1 MKKAPSAAEAFK
13 DATSLFCAVAERHG
27 LGVIVTAADKHGS
40 FEWSAVQR
48 GPISRFLALDITSL
62 HPLHTLYDKPFSVE
76 VWIGA
81 ENPYRSTRR
90 RTASFHVHELE
101 PSLLDATLEEGWR
114 WALQLT
120 EADLTNEFAIP
131 RIYPERQPAA
141 PLPKRTRTTRRQA
154 V

>member
-1 MKKAPSAAEAFK
+1 MKKATTAAEAFK
-13 DATSLFCAVAERHG
+13 DVTGLFCAFAERHD
-27 LGVIVTAADKHGS
+27 LAVMATAADKHGS
-40 FEWSAVQR
+40 WEWSTVRR

-62 HPLHTLYDKPFSVE
+62 ARPLRTLYDKPYSVE

-90 RTASFHVHELE
+90 RTASFDVHDLE
-101 PSLLDATLEEGWR
+101 PSLLGTALEDGWR

-131 RIYPERQPAA
+131 RIYPEPPQAA
-141 PLPKRTRTTRRQA
+141 TPPKRTR
-154 V
+154 